1 MCLNLECQEMD
12 VKFKCNCPFT
22 SALDVVGDK
31 WLLVIVKQMLIE
43 GKETFKDF
51 TEADEAIATNI
62 LTAKLKFLEEAGI
75 IIKTQRPDNKKTNL
89 YLLTDKG
96 LALTPVLVELALWS
110 EKHLRKIHPTIVK
123 GEAMELLRT
132 DKAAFANMFEK
143 KYREK
148 LATIMYMR

>member
-1 MCLNLECQEMD
+1 MD

-62 LTAKLKFLEEAGI
+62 LTTKLKFLEEVGI
-75 IIKTQRPDNKKTNL
+75 IIKTQRPDNKKTNH
-89 YLLTDKG
+89 YLLTEKG
-96 LALTPVLVELALWS
+96 LALTPVLVELAVWS
-110 EKHLRKIHPTIVK
+110 DEHLRDIHPTIVN
-123 GEAMELLRT
+123 GEEMEFLRNNKT
-132 DKAAFANMFEK
+132 AFADLLVS
-143 KYREK
+143 KYKEK
-148 LATIMYMR
+148 LAAIVYL